1 VLIRLGRLYGGA
13 VDARA
18 PLDIAA
24 LHHALDERWARVQ
37 VVEATESTNA
47 DLLAD
52 QRAPDRSVLV
62 AEHQVAG
69 RGRLDRTW
77 EAPPRAGLT
86 FSVLV
91 RPDVPMVHWGWLPLL
106 TGVAVHEAVR
116 GEADVRAG
124 LKWPN
129 DLLLA
134 PAHSGTF
141 GKAAG
146 ILAQS
151 HEGTV
156 VLGVGL
162 NVSTTRAELPVD
174 SATSLAECGANAD
187 RTALLIAILTRL
199 DARLAQWAD
208 VNGEAEACGLG
219 AAYGQA
225 SLTIGQQVTVTSS
238 DGTTLTGMAVGVD
251 AEGRLLVDCGAT
263 VRVVSAGDVEH
274 VRPSSA
280 E

>member
-1 VLIRLGRLYGGA
+1 

-18 PLDIAA
+18 PLDIDA

-52 QRAPDRSVLV
+52 HRAPDRAVLV

-69 RGRLDRTW
+69 RGRLNRTW
-77 EAPPRAGLT
+77 ETPPRAGLT
-86 FSVLV
+86 FSVLI

-106 TGVAVHEAVR
+106 TGVAAYEAVR
-116 GEADVRAG
+116 AEAARGRADVRAG

-134 PAHSGTF
+134 PAHAGTF

-151 HEGTV
+151 HEDTV

-162 NVSTTRAELPVD
+162 NVSTTRAELPVE
-174 SATSLAECGANAD
+174 SATSLAECGVDAD
-187 RTALLIAILTRL
+187 RTTLLIAILTRL
-199 DARLAQWAD
+199 DARLAQWSD

-225 SLTIGQQVTVTSS
+225 SLTIGQQVTVTGS

-263 VRVVSAGDVEH
+263 VRVVSVGDVEH

>member
-1 VLIRLGRLYGGA
+1 ME
-13 VDARA
+13 ARA
-18 PLDIAA
+18 PLDTDA
-24 LHHALDERWARVQ
+24 LHHALDERWARVE
-37 VVEATESTNA
+37 VVEATDSTNA

-52 QRAPDRSVLV
+52 HRAPDRAVLV

-77 EAPPRAGLT
+77 VAPPRAGLT
-86 FSVLV
+86 FSVLI
-91 RPDVPMVHWGWLPLL
+91 RPDVPMLHWGWLPLL
-106 TGVAVHEAVR
+106 TGVALHEAVR
-116 GEADVRAG
+116 AETELRAG

-134 PAHSGTF
+134 PPQSGTF

-146 ILAQS
+146 VLAQS
-151 HEGTV
+151 HEDTV

-162 NVSTTRAELPVD
+162 NVSTTRAELPVE
-174 SATSLAECGANAD
+174 SATSLAECGAHVD
-187 RTALLIAILTRL
+187 RTSLLVAILTRL
-199 DARLAQWAD
+199 DARLAQWSD

-225 SLTIGQQVTVTSS
+225 SLTIGQRVSVRSS
-238 DGTTLTGMAVGVD
+238 DGTTVTGMAVGVD
-251 AEGRLLVDCGAT
+251 AEGRLLVDSGAS

-274 VRPSSA
+274 VRPSA
-280 E
+280 AG

>member
-1 VLIRLGRLYGGA
+1 VT
-13 VDARA
+13 ARA
-18 PLDIAA
+18 PLDTEA
-24 LHHALDERWARVQ
+24 LHRALDERWARVE

-52 QRAPDRSVLV
+52 RRAPDRAVLV

-69 RGRLDRTW
+69 RGRLNRSW
-77 EAPPRAGLT
+77 ETPPRAGLT

-91 RPDVPMVHWGWLPLL
+91 RPDVPMLHWGWLPLL
-106 TGVAVHEAVR
+106 TGVAVYEAVR
-116 GEADVRAG
+116 AAADVRAG

-151 HEGTV
+151 HDDTV

-162 NVSTTRAELPVD
+162 NVSTTRAELPVE
-174 SATSLAECGANAD
+174 SATSLAECGVDVD

-199 DARLAQWAD
+199 DARLAQWSD
-208 VNGEAEACGLG
+208 VNGEAEACGIG

-225 SLTIGQQVTVTSS
+225 TLTIGQRVTVTSS
-238 DGTTLTGMAVGVD
+238 DGTKLTGMAVGVD
-251 AEGRLLVDCGAT
+251 AEGRLLVDSGAS

-274 VRPSSA
+274 VRPSVA
-280 E
+280 G

>member
-1 VLIRLGRLYGGA
+1 

-18 PLDIAA
+18 PLDVEA

-37 VVEATESTNA
+37 VVDATESTNA

-52 QRAPDRSVLV
+52 QRAPDRAVLV

-69 RGRLDRTW
+69 RGRLNRTW
-77 EAPPRAGLT
+77 ETPPRAGLT

-106 TGVAVHEAVR
+106 TGVALHEAVR

-124 LKWPN
+124 LKWPT

-162 NVSTTRAELPVD
+162 NVSTTRAELPVE